1 MGKML
6 RNALDFVRAR
16 SLRLGRSPD
25 AACSDRRWDLLLGV
39 LVLALL
45 SYSWMFSEISVPNE
59 RSRVYLAVAMVD
71 HGTLSIDE
79 PIRRYGEI
87 YDRARRDGRT
97 YTDKAPGSSLLA
109 AVPYWIVRRFTQ
121 PSDWRIHELVNLM
134 RTWVMLPIS
143 LIGFAWLRRLL
154 RRAGLEPPAI
164 DIASLGWILGT
175 SAFHYGTSFYGHQLV
190 AVCLLGALALVH
202 DAERAQEESGRAR
215 AVHLPL
221 LGAGML
227 AGFAGLTE
235 YQAGIP
241 AAMLALYVV
250 TGPARKRPAALATFI
265 AGAVPFALLLFGY
278 NTLAFGGPLKLSYQF
293 LIDPSLR
300 ELHGQGI
307 GGVAAPHWDY
317 ALGGLFSLHR
327 GIFSTSPVLL
337 LALPGLVVLW
347 RRGARRLS
355 VLFGAALLYFLLFIS
370 STKIWYAGWGFG
382 PRLLVP
388 VMAWTAVPVAAC
400 IDAMARWP
408 IASGFARGLTLFGI
422 LIHQAVH
429 AVFPELPEGAT
440 NPLIDALLPALRS
453 GHVSPNLMSRAFG
466 VYGPKS
472 LLPLAVLV
480 LIAVCVVM
488 LRGGRETR
496 RAQRAWWAGTAIA
509 TVLLCVMPSM
519 LAKPGWAPHEVKRFT
534 QWMAQLEATEQM
546 LRRP

>member
-1 MGKML
+1 MSKML

-16 SLRLGRSPD
+16 TLRLGRSAD
-25 AACSDRRWDLLLGV
+25 AACGDRRSDMLLGV

-79 PIRRYGEI
+79 PVRRYGEI
-87 YDRARRDGRT
+87 YDRARRDGRY

-109 AVPYWIVRRFTQ
+109 AVPYWVARRFTE

-134 RTWVMLPIS
+134 RTWVMLPVS
-143 LIGFAWLRRLL
+143 LIGFLWLRRFL
-154 RRAGLEPPAI
+154 RRLRLGPPAI
-164 DIASLGWILGT
+164 DVASLGWILGT
-175 SAFHYGTSFYGHQLV
+175 SAFHYGSAFYGHQLV
-190 AVCLLGALALVH
+190 AVCLLGALALAH
-202 DAERAQEESGRAR
+202 DAERAQEESGRGR
-215 AVHLPL
+215 AVHLSM

-250 TGPARKRPAALATFI
+250 AGPVRKRPLALVTFI
-265 AGAVPFALLLFGY
+265 SGALPFALLLFGY

-317 ALGGLFSLHR
+317 AVGGLFSLHR
-327 GIFSTSPVLL
+327 GFFATSPLLL
-337 LALPGLVVLW
+337 LALPGLAVLW

-355 VLFGAALLYFLLFIS
+355 VLVGAALIYFLLFIS

-400 IDAMARWP
+400 IDAMERWP
-408 IASGFARGLTLFGI
+408 IASGFARGLALFGI

-440 NPLIDALLPALRS
+440 NPLIDAVIPALR
-453 GHVSPNLMSRAFG
+453 GDHVSPNLVSRAFG
-466 VYGPKS
+466 VQGPKS

-480 LIAVCVVM
+480 LIAACAVV

-496 RAQRAWWAGTAIA
+496 RAQRAWWAGAAIA
-509 TVLLCVMPSM
+509 TALLCAVPSM
-519 LAKPGWAPHEVKRFT
+519 SAKPGWAAHEVKRFT
-534 QWMAQLEATEQM
+534 QWMAQLEATEER